1 MHGRLF
7 LGLVISIA
15 AIAVGCG
22 GGSAASRGAKAGGTG
37 TSTSTGGTSS
47 SSGSGSSGSSSSS
60 GGSAKPVAPGQLA
73 VSPAVLNFGQV
84 TVGTAKTQ
92 AATLTA
98 GNASITVRSADWRG
112 SGYSISGITFP
123 ATIPAGQSAHFKVT
137 CAPQAA
143 GSAKGNIKFS
153 STADNTPQASFN
165 GNGTQTAAHSVSLSW
180 RPPHASVVG
189 YNVYRGSDP
198 KGPFTK
204 ITGSPHPNSSFTDGS
219 VVGGASYFYITTAV
233 NKKGKESKP
242 SNQVHVT
249 IPNS

>member
-22 GGSAASRGAKAGGTG
+22 GGSAASRGAKAGKTG

-47 SSGSGSSGSSSSS
+47 SSGSSSSGSSSSS
-60 GGSAKPVAPGQLA
+60 GGSAKPVAAGQLA

-112 SGYSISGITFP
+112 SGYSITGITFP

-137 CAPQAA
+137 FAPQAA

-189 YNVYRGSDP
+189 YNIYRGSDP

-219 VVGGASYFYITTAV
+219 VVGGASYFYVTTAV